1 MRRREFI
8 AGLGG
13 AVAVPFVARAQQ
25 PSVPVVGVL
34 SGLGAETSLAI
45 KPAFVEALRKEGFVI
60 GQNVTFESRF
70 AFGQLERLPGLA
82 ADLVGQRV
90 NVIFTGGLDGTT
102 AAKAA
107 TATIPIVF
115 SMGEDPVRHGFVVSL
130 NRPGGNATGFIN
142 FANQLFSKQLNL
154 LHLVVPNERVIGFLV
169 NSNNSNAGPDTKDAQ
184 AAALALGLA
193 LRPWAAASE
202 RDFEQVF
209 ATIAQER
216 IGALLVNTDPFFW
229 GQRERLTE
237 LAARHAIPTFYE
249 RSLFPEVGGLM
260 SYGTDY
266 NEGYR
271 QCGSYVG
278 RILKGAKPAD
288 LPVVQATKFEFVVNL
303 KTAKALGLTV
313 PETLL
318 ATADEVIQ

>member
-1 MRRREFI
+1 MRRRDFI
-8 AGLGG
+8 AGIGG
-13 AVAVPFVARAQQ
+13 AVAWPVVALGQRRL
-25 PSVPVVGVL
+25 PVVGVL
-34 SGLGAETSLAI
+34 SGQGPEASTAI
-45 KPAFVEALRKEGFVI
+45 KPAFVQALRGEGFVA
-60 GQNVTFESRF
+60 GQNVTFEIRF
-70 AFGQLERLPGLA
+70 AFGQLERFPGLA
-82 ADLVGQRV
+82 ADLVKQRV
-90 NVIFTGGLDGTT
+90 DVIFTGGLDGTT

-115 SMGEDPVRHGFVVSL
+115 SMGEDPVRHGFVASL
-130 NRPGGNATGFIN
+130 NRPGGNVTGYTN

-154 LHLVVPNERVIGFLV
+154 LHLAVPNERVVGFLV
-169 NSNNSNAGPDTKDAQ
+169 NSNNPNADPDTKDAQ
-184 AAALALGLA
+184 ASALALGLA
-193 LRPWAAASE
+193 LRPLAAASE

-229 GQRERLTE
+229 GEREKLTA

-303 KTAKALGLTV
+303 RTAKALGLTI

-318 ATADEVIQ
+318 AIADEVIQ